1 MRWIIS
7 LLLLLFTASCHN
19 SSEPDISKVKVA
31 LSTQRFEK
39 ELFSLDTNRLPEKLD
54 ELIRKYPSFGENFI
68 TTILNTDP
76 SWSADSAS
84 KYVAGFIAAYRKV
97 YDSAQKVFADFEP
110 YESDIKK
117 AIQYLKYYYPSYKVP
132 SKLITYIGPLD
143 GFGDILSEDAFIVG
157 LHHHL
162 GKNFSL
168 YQSDYVNETYPR
180 YISNRF
186 EPGYISINCMKNV
199 INDMYPEKYEEK
211 SLIIQMVESGKRLYL
226 LSKLVPQKEEYMLI
240 GYTPKQLKECY
251 ENEKMIW
258 DLFVQNNLLQTTD
271 NNIITNYIGEAPK
284 TKELGEASPGNI
296 GSFAGWQVVKAYMK
310 KNPEKTPDVLMKE
323 DAEMIFEKAKYK
335 P

>member
-1 MRWIIS
+1 MRVIIS
-7 LLLLLFTASCHN
+7 LLLSLFIISCN
-19 SSEPDISKVKVA
+19 SSNEPDISKVKVV
-31 LSTQRFEK
+31 LSTQRFEQG
-39 ELFSLDTNRLPEKLD
+39 LFSLDTNKMPEKLD

-76 SWSADSAS
+76 SWSADSANG
-84 KYVAGFIAAYRKV
+84 YVAGFIQAYRKV
-97 YDSAQKVFADFEP
+97 YDTAQKVFTDFEP
-110 YESDIKK
+110 YESEIKK
-117 AIQYLKYYYPSYKVP
+117 GIQYLKYYFPAYKVP
-132 SKLITYIGPLD
+132 SKVITYIGPLD

-186 EPGYISINCMKNV
+186 EPEYISINCMKNV
-199 INDMYPEKYEEK
+199 VNDMYPEKYIDK
-211 SLIIQMVESGKRLYL
+211 SLLIQMVESGKRLYL
-226 LSKLVPQKEEYMLI
+226 LQKLLPEKKEYMLI
-240 GYTPKQLKECY
+240 GYSEQQMKDCY
-251 ENEKMIW
+251 THEKMIW
-258 DLFVQNNLLQTTD
+258 DLLVQNNLLQTTD
-271 NNIITNYIGEAPK
+271 NNVITNYMGESPK
-284 TKELGEASPGNI
+284 TKELGDASPGNI
-296 GSFAGWQVVKAYMK
+296 GSFAGWQVVKNYMQ